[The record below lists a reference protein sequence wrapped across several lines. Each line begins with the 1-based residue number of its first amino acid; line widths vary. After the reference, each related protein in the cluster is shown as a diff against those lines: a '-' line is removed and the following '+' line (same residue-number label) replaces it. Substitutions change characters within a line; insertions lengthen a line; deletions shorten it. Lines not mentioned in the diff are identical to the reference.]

1 MNPLSLLVFVAGSL
15 LPSFLIALMAT
26 YVVRANAGRFGLI
39 DLPSERKVHTT
50 PTPRGGGLA
59 VWFGVM
65 ATFAAAQ
72 LVLWYVSKSSSGE
85 SLVPE
90 FAKRHIGGAAA
101 KAAELWILLTAGTG
115 LMLLGLADD
124 RRGLSWQFRL
134 AVEVAVAA
142 VCVWLVPN
150 LRLTAFI
157 PLPLVTEALSVVWIV
172 VLINAF
178 NMLDNMDGL
187 SAGVAAIAATILAA
201 VMLMSPD
208 PLTGQPQLFK
218 AGLLL
223 VVVGAVVGFLWHNRP
238 PAAIFMGDSGA
249 YFIGFMIAAATLLAS
264 YTGYSSPQRHA
275 ILAPI
280 LVMAVPLY
288 DMATVIVI
296 RLKSGKSPFAA
307 DKNHFSHRL
316 VDLGLTKPQAVLT
329 IYLTTATCG
338 LGALLL
344 HRVDATGAV
353 LIILLIACVLG
364 LIAILESTA
373 RRTIRRG

>member
-1 MNPLSLLVFVAGSL
+1 MGFQSLLLFLAGSL
-15 LPSFLIALMAT
+15 LPSLIVALVAT
-26 YVVRANAGRFGLI
+26 YFVRGNAGRLGLI
-39 DLPSERKVHTT
+39 DVPNERKVHTA
-50 PTPRGGGLA
+50 PMPRGGGLA
-59 VWFGVM
+59 VWLGVVV
-65 ATFAAAQ
+65 TFALAQ
-72 LVLWYVSKSSSGE
+72 AVLWYVTKSSGGE

-90 FAKRHIGGAAA
+90 FARRHVAGAAS
-101 KAAELWILLTAGTG
+101 KAGELWILLAAGTV

-134 AVEVAVAA
+134 VVEIAVAA

-150 LRLTAFI
+150 LRLTAFL
-157 PLPLVTEALSVVWIV
+157 PFPLVTEALSVLWIV

-187 SAGVAAIAATILAA
+187 SAGVAAIAAAILAA

-218 AGLLL
+218 SGLLL
-223 VVVGAVVGFLWHNRP
+223 VLVGAVMGFLWHNRP
-238 PAAIFMGDSGA
+238 PATIFMGDCGS
-249 YFIGFMIAAATLLAS
+249 YFIGFMIAVATLLAS
-264 YTGYSSPQRHA
+264 YTGYHSSQRHA

-288 DMATVIVI
+288 DMATVILI
-296 RLKSGKSPFAA
+296 RLRSGTSPFAA

-316 VDLGLTKPQAVLT
+316 VDLGLTKSQAVLT

-353 LIILLIACVLG
+353 LIILLIGCVLG

-373 RRTIRRG
+373 RRTIRG

>member
-1 MNPLSLLVFVAGSL
+1 MGFQSLLIFLAGSL
-15 LPSFLIALMAT
+15 LPSFVIALVAT

-59 VWFGVM
+59 VWFGVLS
-65 ATFAAAQ
+65 TFAAAQ
-72 LVLWYVSKSSSGE
+72 LLLWCVQMSGGE

-90 FAKRHIGGAAA
+90 FAKRHIAGASA
-101 KAAELWILLTAGTG
+101 KAIELWILLTAGTV

-134 AVEVAVAA
+134 AVEIVVAA

-157 PLPLVTEALSVVWIV
+157 PLPLVTEMLSVLWIV

-187 SAGVAAIAATILAA
+187 SAGVAAIAAAILAA

-223 VVVGAVVGFLWHNRP
+223 VLVGAEAGFLWHNRP
-238 PAAIFMGDSGA
+238 PATIFMGDCGS
-249 YFIGFMIAAATLLAS
+249 YFIGFMIATATLLAS
-264 YTGYSSPQRHA
+264 YTGYNSPQRHA

-288 DMATVIVI
+288 DMATVIWI
-296 RLKSGKSPFAA
+296 RLRSGKSPFAA

-353 LIILLIACVLG
+353 LIILLIGCVLG
-364 LIAILESTA
+364 LVAILESTA
-373 RRTIRRG
+373 RRTIRRD